1 MPGGL
6 MSLVSEGQSNILLNG
21 NPSKSFFKSSYLKY
35 TNFGLQKFR
44 VDFEGSKSLQLTED
58 SFFTF
63 KIPRYADLLMDC
75 YLSIDIPNIWSPI
88 IPPTTNPNDL
98 YNNNGSW
105 VPYEFRWIEYLGSQM
120 CRKIEITCGNQTL
133 QEFSGAYLTAMVQ
146 RDFSTDKKGLFEK
159 MIGQEPELNNPGN
172 SGSRVN
178 SYPNA
183 YYTSNPTGSEPSI
196 RGRTLY
202 IPLNCWFNMKSQ
214 MAFPL
219 VALQYNE
226 LHINI
231 TMRPIQELFQ
241 IRDVFDTLNNFPLIA
256 PNFNTY
262 YMQFYRFLQTPPDIE
277 LGIAS
282 YVDTRTLWNSDIN
295 LNCTYCFLS
304 NEESRVFALNE
315 QKYLFKQVR
324 ENTFYNVTGTQKID
338 LNSLGMTS
346 NYTFFFQRSDANLRN
361 EWTNYSNWPYNYLPN
376 DLIPTLTDGSYNVIM
391 DDGSI
396 GYIGPGQNLDGYLTG
411 YMYTGLYNIENVK
424 GILLSV
430 GLLCDGIYRE
440 NIQPVGVFNYI
451 EKYLR
456 TSGNGPDGLYV
467 YNFGVDPYN
476 ILQPSGAFNT
486 SRFNNIQ
493 FETQTIIPPLNPL
506 AQNLV
511 ICDPITGNVIGTNKS
526 SWNIYDYNYNCI
538 VFEERYN
545 MCTFVAGNAALSYA
559 T

>member
-1 MPGGL
+1 
-6 MSLVSEGQSNILLNG
+6 
-21 NPSKSFFKSSYLKY
+21 
-35 TNFGLQKFR
+35 
-44 VDFEGSKSLQLTED
+44 
-58 SFFTF
+58 
-63 KIPRYADLLMDC
+63 
-75 YLSIDIPNIWSPI
+75 
-88 IPPTTNPNDL
+88 
-98 YNNNGSW
+98 
-105 VPYEFRWIEYLGSQM
+105 
-120 CRKIEITCGNQTL
+120 
-133 QEFSGAYLTAMVQ
+133 
-146 RDFSTDKKGLFEK
+146 
-159 MIGQEPELNNPGN
+159 
-172 SGSRVN
+172 
-178 SYPNA
+178 
-183 YYTSNPTGSEPSI
+183 
-196 RGRTLY
+196 
-202 IPLNCWFNMKSQ
+202 
-214 MAFPL
+214 
-219 VALQYNE
+219 
-226 LHINI
+226 
-231 TMRPIQELFQ
+231 
-241 IRDVFDTLNNFPLIA
+241 
-256 PNFNTY
+256 
-262 YMQFYRFLQTPPDIE
+262 
-277 LGIAS
+277 
-282 YVDTRTLWNSDIN
+282 
-295 LNCTYCFLS
+295 
-304 NEESRVFALNE
+304 
-315 QKYLFKQVR
+315 
-324 ENTFYNVTGTQKID
+324 
-338 LNSLGMTS
+338 
-346 NYTFFFQRSDANLRN
+346 
-361 EWTNYSNWPYNYLPN
+361 
-376 DLIPTLTDGSYNVIM
+376 M